1 MVDTPLL
8 CVCRKCRTKLFF
20 GLKTTAL
27 ETSGDLMKKIL
38 TLGIETSWLF
48 ISCRGSQSQFTLHKN
63 ELLGSRLG
71 DFQLSNVEEDMR
83 R

>member
-1 MVDTPLL
+1 
-8 CVCRKCRTKLFF
+8 
-20 GLKTTAL
+20 
-27 ETSGDLMKKIL
+27 MKKIL